1 MATLPMYASESAR
14 AASASESRYRITVP
28 IAPARNARVIALDA
42 RAAAVARRISDGPW
56 TNARF
61 YTCEATRGGGPA
73 DEFLLYGLDGVP
85 ATLDDTLR
93 GTDVV
98 VVIGTDDSGGT
109 RAAAIGNACSAR
121 AITTAGVVL
130 GDGFEADDAVAA
142 LRPHARVLLLSADE
156 SDAFE
161 LLRALRV

>member
-1 MATLPMYASESAR
+1 MSSLPMYASESAK

-28 IAPARNARVIALDA
+28 IAPARNARVIALDT
-42 RAAAVARRISDGPW
+42 RAASVARRISDGPW
-56 TNARF
+56 ANARF
-61 YTCEATRGGGPA
+61 YTCEAAPDRGPA
-73 DEFLLYGLDGVP
+73 DEFLLYRLDGVP
-85 ATLDDTLR
+85 AALDDMLR
-93 GTDVV
+93 DTDVV
-98 VVIGTDDSGGT
+98 VIMATDDSGGT
-109 RAAAIGNACSAR
+109 RAAAIGSACSAR